1 MLDADSTIPAG
12 FTCAFWPVSS
22 PLIATKVPDFVCVCD
37 KFPQFCMSLSWLK
50 TCTVSVARR
59 HSVDEKKEEIME
71 LDANV
76 ANELVELIKTRN
88 GLQDSHV
95 ATFELHWR
103 QSTFDDA
110 LDKAVKLSRAQAHEV
125 WRALQLLVSRESL
138 VGRPAAVVE
147 LAMQFNPFPV
157 TWRVIAD
164 KALEYEHLAVKQ
176 KR

>member
-1 MLDADSTIPAG
+1 VA
-12 FTCAFWPVSS
+12 
-22 PLIATKVPDFVCVCD
+22 KRHFVNE
-37 KFPQFCMSLSWLK
+37 K
-50 TCTVSVARR
+50 T
-59 HSVDEKKEEIME
+59 EEIME
-71 LDANV
+71 LDANM
-76 ANELVELIKTRN
+76 ADALVELIKTRN

-125 WRALQLLVSRESL
+125 WEALQLLVSRESL